1 MATEY
6 RVQEQVQRDAS
17 SKLKVI
23 VVGAGLG
30 GLGAAIAVL
39 LAGHDV
45 TVLESTS
52 QIGEIGAGIQVL
64 PNSARVLFA
73 WGLQDRLDPF
83 ATRPQTC
90 NFFGWKGN
98 RLASMDY
105 HAYGKASHGV
115 FWDFH
120 RANLHRVL
128 LDRAVELGA
137 VVQTSARAVNVTV
150 LESDG
155 QSSAT
160 VHLANGRTVSGDL
173 VVGADGINSQLR
185 EVLVGHED
193 PPTPTG
199 DLAYRLLLDT
209 AAMMDDP
216 ELREMVQNPQV
227 NYWVGPETHAVNY
240 VLRGGKQ
247 LNMVL
252 LVPDN
257 LPPGQLASTGTGTA
271 QEMRDLYAGWDPR
284 IEKLLGLCAEAEVL
298 KWRLCIRPGLEP
310 TWSHPAASFT
320 LTGDA
325 VHATL
330 PYLASG
336 AGMALEDAGVLGLC
350 LARLTDKSAASKR
363 HALAVYEAC
372 RRARTEKVVQRGT
385 YNQHMYH
392 MPDGPDQ
399 VARDAKMAHYDE
411 VDRQWLAQEKPVL
424 PVSDETGDDPFP
436 WRYHGVARWLLTYDM
451 WKDVEDHWDAV
462 PKDIKAN
469 I

>member
-1 MATEY
+1 M
-6 RVQEQVQRDAS
+6 
-17 SKLKVI
+17 
-23 VVGAGLG
+23 
-30 GLGAAIAVL
+30 L
-39 LAGHDV
+39 LAGHEV
-45 TVLESTS
+45 TVLESAS

-64 PNSARVLFA
+64 PNAARVLFA
-73 WGLQDRLDPF
+73 WGLHDRLAPL
-83 ATRPQTC
+83 ATRPRTC
-90 NFFGWKGN
+90 SFFGWRGN

-105 HAYGKASHGV
+105 HAYGRAAHGV

-137 VVQTSARAVNVTV
+137 VVLTNARVQRVSV
-150 LESDG
+150 DE
-155 QSSAT
+155 QSTHSTHSTAT
-160 VHLANGRTVSGDL
+160 VHLADGRRSFVADL
-173 VVGADGINSQLR
+173 VVGADGIHSTMR
-185 EVLVGHED
+185 EALVGHAD

-216 ELREMVQNPQV
+216 DLRDMVDNPQV
-227 NYWVGPETHAVNY
+227 SYWVGPDAHAVSY
-240 VLRGGKQ
+240 VLRGGRQ

-257 LPPGQLASTGTGTA
+257 LPPDDHASTGTTTTTTTGTVD
-271 QEMRDLYAGWDPR
+271 EMRNLYTGWDPR
-284 IEKLLGLCAEAEVL
+284 IQKLLGLCADADSVL
-298 KWRLCIRPGLEP
+298 KWRLCIRPGLDP
-310 TWSHPAASFT
+310 SWSHPAASFT

-350 LARLTDKSAASKR
+350 LARLPDTSTASKQ

-372 RRARTEKVVQRGT
+372 RRARTEKVVRRGT

-399 VARDAKMAHYDE
+399 VARDAKMARYDD
-411 VDRQWLAQEKPVL
+411 VDRQWLARDELPVL

-451 WKDVEDHWDAV
+451 WKDVEDHWDRTE
-462 PKDIKAN
+462 N